1 MMNRSL
7 GIILIIA
14 GAATLIWSGFSYTK
28 KEDVVNV
35 GPIHVSADVKH
46 HVVWPNYL
54 GPILLVGGVVLVI
67 TSKKSR

>member
-1 MMNRSL
+1 MNRNL

-14 GAATLIWSGFSYTK
+14 GAAMLIWSGFSYTK
-28 KEDVVNV
+28 KEDVAHV

-46 HVVWPNYL
+46 DVVWPNYL
-54 GPILLVGGVVLVI
+54 GPILLVGGIVLVI